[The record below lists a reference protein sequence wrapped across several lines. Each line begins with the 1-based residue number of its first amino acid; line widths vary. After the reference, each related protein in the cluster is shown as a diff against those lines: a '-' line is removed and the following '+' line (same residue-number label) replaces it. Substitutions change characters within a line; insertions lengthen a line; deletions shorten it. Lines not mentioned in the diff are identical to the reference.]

1 MVGFSDI
8 LIRNFYIW
16 WGEKKWKNSF
26 LAFWKKNHCLAKIH
40 QENNTWIRL
49 ICNFYLLILRK
60 NNSETYTTRRAWV
73 QNCSELTMS
82 SELWSKGL
90 SLEENS
96 SDPKNWYILMIFWNL
111 LYGHPYVN
119 SKDNSYL
126 HHFQATDF
134 SFPTLLI
141 ITYILTI
148 ISLLS

>member
-1 MVGFSDI
+1 M
-8 LIRNFYIW
+8 
-16 WGEKKWKNSF
+16 
-26 LAFWKKNHCLAKIH
+26 
-40 QENNTWIRL
+40 

-82 SELWSKGL
+82 SELWSIGL

-119 SKDNSYL
+119 SKDNWYL
-126 HHFQATDF
+126 HHFQATNF
-134 SFPTLLI
+134 SFPNN
-141 ITYILTI
+141 Y
-148 ISLLS
+148 LLSYFINNYLYSNYYLTFFLITSWLLSPAHQHQHVYEKTN